1 MNKSYDNSSNF
12 KKPTPIKDEYSNEEP
27 KKKMLDIPSTGISIK
42 RDLIKCSQE
51 RTESS
56 DDEIYSKINLQNVNV
71 KSLDYLLDDIEE
83 KKSES
88 EMLNKINCVI
98 SSYEKIFDEFIK
110 EKCEIIMKE
119 IETTKGKIILN
130 QMNNQNELMKDKYI
144 KKNETKSKEM
154 NVFEKYLKMAE
165 ESQKRNNIALNN
177 LENKIPK
184 LIKLS
189 EEKNNQKNELK
200 NNRIEKN
207 NLYIS
212 FLNEFE
218 ELEKEEKKL
227 DIKLKNSVNQIEK
240 YKKETEEANKQID
253 EMKNEIIILRP
264 FFKRLLLLRNGN
276 NQNFNIEISKNREK
290 IVFNEKEI
298 KFDMIISLI
307 NNLIEL
313 PENLEDE
320 NQFIFKKFYSLF
332 QSLIIKFSTSDR
344 NFMLLWLNNNLSF
357 EKLNHFIIELINKIK
372 QIIPDLQFLV
382 KAILKE
388 IICSIPDEI
397 DENSYN
403 ERIKNINSNIL
414 GFIYTL
420 NKEIKGKNISFN
432 IVNISY
438 DYDDLKSILHIIEE
452 KYQKKKK
459 IINNNNNNNNN
470 NIKKVFGNKEKDKDK
485 DKNASL
491 KSKDILIKEF
501 LSLKPA
507 QTIII
512 NDINEIDFINP
523 NVKEIIESLNKKN

>member
-313 PENLEDE
+313 PENLYSK
-320 NQFIFKKFYSLF
+320 NFIAYF
-332 QSLIIKFSTSDR
+332 
-344 NFMLLWLNNNLSF
+344 
-357 EKLNHFIIELINKIK
+357 NHL
-372 QIIPDLQFLV
+372 
-382 KAILKE
+382 
-388 IICSIPDEI
+388 
-397 DENSYN
+397 
-403 ERIKNINSNIL
+403 
-414 GFIYTL
+414 
-420 NKEIKGKNISFN
+420 
-432 IVNISY
+432 
-438 DYDDLKSILHIIEE
+438 
-452 KYQKKKK
+452 
-459 IINNNNNNNNN
+459 
-470 NIKKVFGNKEKDKDK
+470 
-485 DKNASL
+485 
-491 KSKDILIKEF
+491 
-501 LSLKPA
+501 
-507 QTIII
+507 
-512 NDINEIDFINP
+512 
-523 NVKEIIESLNKKN
+523 

>member
-1 MNKSYDNSSNF
+1 MNKSIENSTNF
-12 KKPTPIKDEYSNEEP
+12 KQPTPIKDEYLNEEP
-27 KKKMLDIPSTGISIK
+27 KKKILEISSSGISIK
-42 RDLIKCSQE
+42 RDLIKCTQE

-56 DDEIYSKINLQNVNV
+56 DDEIYSKINLQNVNL
-71 KSLDYLLDDIEE
+71 KSLDYLLDDNEE
-83 KKSES
+83 KKNEN
-88 EMLNKINCVI
+88 EMLNKINFVM
-98 SSYEKIFDEFIK
+98 SSYEKIFSEFIK
-110 EKCEIIMKE
+110 EKCEINMKE
-119 IETTKGKIILN
+119 IETIKGKIILN
-130 QMNNQNELMKDKYI
+130 KMNKENELMKGEYI
-144 KKNETKSKEM
+144 KKNETKTKEM
-154 NVFEKYLKMAE
+154 NVFEKYLKMAD
-165 ESQKRNNIALNN
+165 ESLKRNNIALNN
-177 LENKIPK
+177 LESKIPK

-200 NNRIEKN
+200 NNRIEKS

-276 NQNFNIEISKNREK
+276 NNDFKIEITRNREK
-290 IVFNEKEI
+290 ILFDEKEI
-298 KFDMIISLI
+298 KFDLIISVI
-307 NNLIEL
+307 NNLIEFE
-313 PENLEDE
+313 ENLQDE
-320 NQFIFKKFYSLF
+320 NQFIFNKFYSLF

-372 QIIPDLQFLV
+372 QIIPELKFVV
-382 KAILKE
+382 KVILKE
-388 IICSIPDEI
+388 MICSFPEGI
-397 DENSYN
+397 DENSCN
-403 ERIKNINSNIL
+403 ERIKNVNSNIF

-432 IVNISY
+432 IFNISY
-438 DYDDLKSILHIIEE
+438 NYDDLKSILHIIED

-459 IINNNNNNNNN
+459 NINNPNNNI
-470 NIKKVFGNKEKDKDK
+470 IKKVFGNKEKDKDK
-485 DKNASL
+485 DKNPSI
-491 KSKDILIKEF
+491 KPKDILIKEF

-507 QTIII
+507 QSIII
-512 NDINEIDFINP
+512 NDINETDLMNQ
-523 NVKEIIESLNKKN
+523 NVKEIIETLNKKY

>member
-1 MNKSYDNSSNF
+1 MNKSLENSSNL
-12 KKPTPIKDEYSNEEP
+12 KKPTPIKDDYSYEEP
-27 KKKMLDIPSTGISIK
+27 KKKMLEISSTGISIK

-83 KKSES
+83 QKSEN
-88 EMLNKINCVI
+88 EILNKMNFAI
-98 SSYEKIFDEFIK
+98 SSYEKIFNEFIK
-110 EKCEIIMKE
+110 EKCEINMKE
-119 IETTKGKIILN
+119 IETIKGKILLN
-130 QMNNQNELMKDKYI
+130 NMNNENELMKGKYI
-144 KKNETKSKEM
+144 KNNETKTKEM

-165 ESQKRNNIALNN
+165 ESYKRNNIALNN
-177 LENKIPK
+177 LESKIPK

-207 NLYIS
+207 NLYTS
-212 FLNEFE
+212 FLSEFE

-227 DIKLKNSVNQIEK
+227 DIKLQNSFNQIEK
-240 YKKETEEANKQID
+240 YKKETEEAHKQIE
-253 EMKNEIIILRP
+253 EMENEIIILRP

-276 NQNFNIEISKNREK
+276 DQNFKIEISRNREK
-290 IVFNEKEI
+290 ILFNDKEI
-298 KFDMIISLI
+298 KFDMIISVI
-307 NNLIEL
+307 NNLIEF
-313 PENLEDE
+313 PENLQDE
-320 NQFIFKKFYSLF
+320 NLFIFKKFYNLF

-357 EKLNHFIIELINKIK
+357 EKLNHFIITLINKIT
-372 QIIPDLQFLV
+372 QIIPDLKFLV
-382 KAILKE
+382 KAIVKDF
-388 IICSIPDEI
+388 ICTIPGGI

-403 ERIKNINSNIL
+403 ERIKNVNSNIF
-414 GFIYTL
+414 GFIYIL

-432 IVNISY
+432 IMNISY
-438 DYDDLKSILHIIEE
+438 DYDDLKSILHIIED

-459 IINNNNNNNNN
+459 VINNNTNNNN
-470 NIKKVFGNKEKDKDK
+470 NIKKVFGNKDKDKEK

-512 NDINEIDFINP
+512 NDINETDFINP
-523 NVKEIIESLNKKN
+523 NVQEIIESLNKKN

>member
-56 DDEIYSKINLQNVNV
+56 DDEIYSKINLQDVNV

-240 YKKETEEANKQID
+240 YEKETEEANKQID

-432 IVNISY
+432 IVNISN